1 MYRNLLA
8 TVWQSASM
16 SGLFLH
22 NEMHKECTNNFKWY
36 PFDNCIGYCKRYCT
50 LKYCVWFFCSN
61 SMSCSYILC
70 TSFCECR
77 FVCHI
82 HRAQKESIHLWMRVA
97 TNSIRQIQMHSLK
110 DLVYTVTAY
119 RNECYLKCEHTLM
132 AGHGVYLLWMDKNR
146 HWSNHFQ
153 TFSAAAYFGL
163 FAPANIVQPRK
174 YSECLGCLFGTRE
187 RDSREKRKQKDG
199 FMIMS
204 FLLFRLWSN
213 DSFIWCASDNC
224 KRLFSCIR
232 HSANNYS
239 VANGWVLFPSL
250 CQFKYFHC

>member
-1 MYRNLLA
+1 
-8 TVWQSASM
+8 M

-110 DLVYTVTAY
+110 DLVCTVTAY
-119 RNECYLKCEHTLM
+119 RNECYLKSEHWWLGMECIYCEWIKIDIDRIIFKH
-132 AGHGVYLLWMDKNR
+132 
-146 HWSNHFQ
+146 
-153 TFSAAAYFGL
+153 
-163 FAPANIVQPRK
+163 
-174 YSECLGCLFGTRE
+174 
-187 RDSREKRKQKDG
+187 
-199 FMIMS
+199 
-204 FLLFRLWSN
+204 FLLLLISVFLHPQTLFNRENIQSVWVVSLAPEKEILEKKGSKKMDLWSCRFCCFDCDRTIPLFDVHRTIAN
-213 DSFIWCASDNC
+213 DF
-224 KRLFSCIR
+224 
-232 HSANNYS
+232 S
-239 VANGWVLFPSL
+239 VA
-250 CQFKYFHC
+250 